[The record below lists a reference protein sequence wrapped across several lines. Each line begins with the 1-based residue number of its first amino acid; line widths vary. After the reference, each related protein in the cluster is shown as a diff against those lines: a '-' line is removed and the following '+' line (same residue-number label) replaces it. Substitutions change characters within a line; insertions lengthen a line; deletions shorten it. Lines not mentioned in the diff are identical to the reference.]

1 MFIWIT
7 TVNQIQNK
15 DLALLAKN
23 YDDFS
28 NYSNRESLKLPLYEQ
43 NDSDKILM
51 KYVFR
56 IYKIVSFILK

>member
-28 NYSNRESLKLPLYEQ
+28 NYSNRESLKLPLYE
-43 NDSDKILM
+43 
-51 KYVFR
+51 
-56 IYKIVSFILK
+56 